1 MAGAESRPST
11 PANSASTLVPYHL
24 PVHYFVT
31 GATGFVGGYV
41 TSQLLAAGHEV
52 TALVRTPEDG
62 RDIAEYGVRPH
73 VGSVSDK
80 EGVRRGM
87 RGVDGVFHTAGHRLA
102 FADRK
107 TMEAV
112 NVLGS
117 RNVFEL
123 VRELSIP
130 KCVFTS
136 TLNVFSDTKGV
147 AVDESH
153 RFTGRHLT
161 EYDRV
166 RAEVHFGVAL
176 PLMRK
181 GVPIVALMPGMVYGP
196 GDTSGLAHLI
206 TRAMLGRII
215 AVSAT
220 TAYSWAHV
228 MDVAHAHVLAMQFG
242 RPAETYIVGGP
253 AHTVREALIVA
264 GRSAG
269 KKREP
274 IPIPPWLPRSAAAVM
289 RPLSVFVS
297 PWRKTADRLRIAAG
311 VTYLGDDFKAR
322 QELGFDPRPLAEGM
336 PDAARATL
344 GEMIEES

>member
-1 MAGAESRPST
+1 M
-11 PANSASTLVPYHL
+11 
-24 PVHYFVT
+24 HYFVT
-31 GATGFVGGYV
+31 GAAGFVGGYL
-41 TSQLLAAGHEV
+41 TSQLLAAGHDV
-52 TALVRTPEDG
+52 TALVRTREDG
-62 RDIAEYGVRPH
+62 LDIAAYGVRPH
-73 VGSVSDK
+73 IGSVTDK
-80 EGVRRGM
+80 EGMRRGV
-87 RGVDGVFHTAGHRLA
+87 RGVDGVFHGAGHRLA

-136 TLNVFSDTKGV
+136 ALNVFSDTRGV
-147 AVDESH
+147 AVGEDY
-153 RFTGRHLT
+153 RFTGKHLN

-166 RAEVHFGVAL
+166 RAEAHFGVAL
-176 PLMRK
+176 PMMRR

-196 GDTSGLAHLI
+196 RDTSAMAHLI
-206 TRAMLGRII
+206 TRAMLGRVI
-215 AVSAT
+215 AVAAT

-228 MDVAHAHVLAMQFG
+228 MDVAHAHVLASQFG
-242 RPAETYIVGGP
+242 RPGETYIIGGP
-253 AHTVREALIVA
+253 THTVREALILA

-269 KKREP
+269 KTRAP
-274 IPIPPWLPRSAAAVM
+274 IPIPSWLPRSVAAGL
-289 RPLSVFVS
+289 RPLSAVVPS
-297 PWRKTADRLRIAAG
+297 WRRAADRLRIAGG
-311 VTYLGDDFKAR
+311 VTYLGDDAKAR

-344 GEMIEES
+344 EEMMDDA

>member
-1 MAGAESRPST
+1 M
-11 PANSASTLVPYHL
+11 
-24 PVHYFVT
+24 HYFVT

-41 TSQLLAAGHEV
+41 TSQLLAAGHDV
-52 TALVRTPEDG
+52 TALVRTRDDA
-62 RDIAEYGVRPH
+62 RDIAAYGVRPH
-73 VGSVSDK
+73 IGSVTDK
-80 EGVRRGM
+80 EGMRSGV
-87 RGVDGVFHTAGHRLA
+87 RGVDGVFHSAGHRLA
-102 FADRK
+102 FPDRK

-136 TLNVFSDTKGV
+136 TLNVFSDTHGAV
-147 AVDESH
+147 VDETH

-166 RAEVHFGVAL
+166 RAEAHFGVAL
-176 PLMRK
+176 AMMGK
-181 GVPIVALMPGMVYGP
+181 GVPIVTLMPGMVYGP
-196 GDTSGLAHLI
+196 RDTSAMARLI

-215 AVSAT
+215 AVSAN

-242 RPAETYIVGGP
+242 RPGETYIIGGP
-253 AHTVREALIVA
+253 AHTVREALILA
-264 GRSAG
+264 GNSAG
-269 KKREP
+269 KKRQP
-274 IPIPPWLPRSAAAVM
+274 IAIPSWVAAGAAVLV
-289 RPLSVFVS
+289 RPLSFIVP
-297 PWRKTADRLRIAAG
+297 PWRRTADRLRIAAG
-311 VTYLGDDFKAR
+311 VTYLGDDSKAR
-322 QELGFDPRPLAEGM
+322 EELGFDPRSLAQGM

-344 GEMIEES
+344 EEMIDEG